1 MIVDF
6 ASKLTKNKFCYHLVG
21 FNSNVLYDTINRSII
36 LSDADTGAVITI
48 IEKDEDLDF
57 DTFVLVSK
65 NLWLDFIDSLS

>member
-6 ASKLTKNKFCYHLVG
+6 ALKISEKQFCYHLVG
-21 FNSNVLYDTINRSII
+21 FNRNIVYDSINRSVI
-36 LSDADTGAVITI
+36 LSDAETGAVLMI

-65 NLWLDFIDSLS
+65 NLWLDMIDGLS